1 MSGSK
6 HPAGHV
12 LQAYHDGEL
21 DSPISAEVAAHCEQC
36 AACQAELGEL
46 AGIEAMLAKAP
57 APELPRTV
65 WHRVR
70 PGRPRESRL
79 RPVLALAACA
89 AGMVIGVLLG
99 PVQLKTENV
108 ITDQTWSTSVAV
120 WNNSTTSSLLAVY
133 QPGQD

>member
-21 DSPISAEVAAHCEQC
+21 DVPNSTEVAAHCEQC
-36 AACQAELGEL
+36 AACRAELGEL
-46 AGIEAMLAKAP
+46 AGIAAMLAKAP

-65 WHRVR
+65 WHRVK
-70 PGRPRESRL
+70 PGRAQESRL
-79 RPVLALAACA
+79 RPTLALAACA
-89 AGMVIGVLLG
+89 AGMAIGVLLG
-99 PVQLKTENV
+99 PIQLKTEKV

-120 WNNSTTSSLLAVY
+120 WNSSTTSSLLSVY
-133 QPGQD
+133 QSGQD